1 MLCSSQCWYVSSVI
15 LCPAGSQRMVDQ
27 QVRAA
32 WTGKGDISAFHCT
45 FTQLISFLLF
55 SSPDTF
61 NWHWQWLLSWS
72 PLHVQLH
79 VFASHH
85 WLTAMNTTAICFM
98 NLYSFFYSW
107 RFLILESAHST
118 SSITVSGSTESLW
131 QQMQYLLSL
140 DLWCDLH
147 DGTCSRISPARSKS
161 GIFLLDGMWIVISYW
176 CCS

>member
-1 MLCSSQCWYVSSVI
+1 MLCSSQCWHVSSVI

-85 WLTAMNTTAICFM
+85 WLTATNTTAICSM
-98 NLYSFFYSW
+98 NLYSFFLIW
-107 RFLILESAHST
+107 RFLISVSAHST